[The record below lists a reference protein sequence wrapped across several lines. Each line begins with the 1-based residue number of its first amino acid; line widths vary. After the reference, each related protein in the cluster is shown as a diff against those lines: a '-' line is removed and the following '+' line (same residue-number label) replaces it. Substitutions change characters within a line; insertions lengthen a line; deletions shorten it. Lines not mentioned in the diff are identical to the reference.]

1 MKANANNFDSV
12 ETLLLLLSLLPCC
25 FFLHYINPVITTDMK
40 GEIANLTLGSPGV
53 STHTTKGIP

>member
-1 MKANANNFDSV
+1 MKSNVSNFDSV
-12 ETLLLLLSLLPCC
+12 ETLLLLLSLMPWC

-40 GEIANLTLGSPGV
+40 GEISNLTLGSPGV